1 MLYRLAA
8 LAALLFVAVL
18 PVLAQAGGAA
28 PMGRNRPI
36 GVGDTVNVVVVGE
49 EMMSGAKIVDD
60 EGKITLTLAGDIR
73 VAGMTPA
80 QASAAV
86 ARALRARKLLRNPRV
101 TVSMGAL
108 EQPRQFTVAGAVRS
122 TGQYPLQTRTTL
134 LQAIA
139 RASGPQD
146 GARQNA
152 VELTRTRPDGSV
164 EKKTYDVTKAEAG
177 TIAVLPGDYIF
188 VPFPRNRP
196 KVNVLTIL
204 STVSALGF
212 LLRR

>member
-8 LAALLFVAVL
+8 LAAVLAVAVL
-18 PVLAQAGGAA
+18 PVLAQTNARA
-28 PMGRNRPI
+28 PLGRNLPI
-36 GVGDTVNVVVVGE
+36 GVGDTVTVVVVGE
-49 EMMSGAKIVDD
+49 EMMSGAKVVDD
-60 EGKITLTLAGDIR
+60 EGNITLTLAGQIK
-73 VAGMTPA
+73 VAGLTPA
-80 QASAAV
+80 QASVAI
-86 ARALRARKLLRNPRV
+86 ARALRARRLLRNPRV
-101 TVSMGAL
+101 TVTMSSL

-122 TGQYPLQTRTTL
+122 TGQFPLQTRTTL

-164 EKKTYDVTKAEAG
+164 EKKTYDITKAQAA
-177 TIAVLPGDYIF
+177 AVPVQPGDYIF

-196 KVNVLTIL
+196 KVNVLTVL
-204 STVSALGF
+204 STISALGF